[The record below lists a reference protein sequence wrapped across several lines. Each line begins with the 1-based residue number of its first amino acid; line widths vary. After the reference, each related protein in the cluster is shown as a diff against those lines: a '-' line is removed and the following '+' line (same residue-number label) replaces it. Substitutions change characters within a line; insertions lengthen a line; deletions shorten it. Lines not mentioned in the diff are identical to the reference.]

1 MKPHVLIIDDEQN
14 IVLSLSLALR
24 KEFEVDAALT
34 AAEGLAKLRAGT
46 YELVLLDL
54 MIGEDDGLQVLE
66 QIRAI
71 SPQIQVIMIT
81 AFGTIRSSVDAVKRG
96 AFTYLTKPV
105 NLEELK
111 IYMYQALRYQEM
123 NDTIANLTNELNA
136 RYDDYGMQ
144 GGSACMDKVR
154 AMITKLKDVDTSVVI
169 TGESGAGKEL
179 VAKALHYAGKRRTQ
193 KYVEVNCA
201 AIPDGLLESEFFGY
215 KKGAFTGAVHDMQG
229 KFVQADGGT
238 LISITCR
245 R

>member
-81 AFGTIRSSVDAVKRG
+81 AFGTFVCRRG
-96 AFTYLTKPV
+96 QARRVYVSDETCQSGRAE
-105 NLEELK
+105 NLYVSGASLSG
-111 IYMYQALRYQEM
+111 
-123 NDTIANLTNELNA
+123 NE
-136 RYDDYGMQ
+136 RYD
-144 GGSACMDKVR
+144 CEPHK
-154 AMITKLKDVDTSVVI
+154 
-169 TGESGAGKEL
+169 
-179 VAKALHYAGKRRTQ
+179 
-193 KYVEVNCA
+193 
-201 AIPDGLLESEFFGY
+201 
-215 KKGAFTGAVHDMQG
+215 
-229 KFVQADGGT
+229 
-238 LISITCR
+238 
-245 R
+245 